1 MEATLCMLEIKPVN
15 GEANYQRKNWTKS
28 TILPKMQ
35 KVKRRLCTSKKKKKK
50 KFLKKKTMKLKQGM
64 KEKGKKEKRDTEE
77 NKRLL
82 RTSGQVALST
92 KTSDLVSNIYL

>member
-35 KVKRRLCTSKKKKKK
+35 KVKRRLCTSKKKKKV
-50 KFLKKKTMKLKQGM
+50 LEKKTMKLKQGM

>member
-50 KFLKKKTMKLKQGM
+50 KVLEKKNNETETRYEGERKER
-64 KEKGKKEKRDTEE
+64 EKGH
-77 NKRLL
+77 
-82 RTSGQVALST
+82 
-92 KTSDLVSNIYL
+92 